1 MVGSIL
7 SVMAI
12 DLETKNM
19 SYDIGGFDNT
29 HMFLVSTVTTWKG
42 DTGTV
47 YVDEPVTQD
56 IFTKSNVQV
65 KPLGQLK
72 YDLDEHFEKGGKLLG
87 HNIASFDLPI
97 LRDSMDIYCIR
108 KYLSEK
114 AYIDTSR
121 YLVKEHK
128 ERFRLQNLVECTF
141 GDSKTMDSADAPVL
155 WKQGEFDKVTEYC
168 LKDSQLVYNLWKSG
182 QEKGFV
188 KAFSIEKEKHV
199 NLAVAW

>member
-1 MVGSIL
+1 MNEIL
-7 SVMAI
+7 SI
-12 DLETKNM
+12 DIETENL
-19 SYDIGGFDNT
+19 SNEIGGWQNT
-29 HMFLVSTVTTWKG
+29 HMFKIACVCTWDGEVSK
-42 DTGTV
+42 V
-47 YVDEPVTQD
+47 YADVPLEMEDG
-56 IFTKSNVQV
+56 IIV
-65 KPLGQLK
+65 KTLRELK
-72 YDLDEHFEKGGKLLG
+72 YDLDDHFDKGGKLLG